1 MSTAAG
7 PDAVEDSLVLNLDAG
22 NYRSYPGSGTT
33 WFDLSGNDYHATLV
47 GSPTYNSSGYISF
60 NGTNQTASVVKP
72 FPNIVGQISVELWVY
87 FNNYSGG
94 PVLMHKGNHY
104 TLYMISTSGTDYWSW
119 ADSSNYSYANFGY
132 RQATG
137 LYATSTWMHLVC
149 TKDTS
154 NNVRIY
160 RNGVL
165 LDTRTTFGS
174 ALSATNSTLWVVGYS
189 DTDSTPTANLLNG
202 RVSVAKVFNMQLT
215 TAQINQNFNANRS
228 RFGV

>member
-1 MSTAAG
+1 M
-7 PDAVEDSLVLNLDAG
+7 LYLDAA
-22 NYRSYPGSGTT
+22 NTRSYPGSGTT
-33 WFDLSGNDYHATLV
+33 WYDLSGNNYNAALI
-47 GSPTYNSSGYISF
+47 GSPTYSSSGYISF
-60 NGTNQTASVVKP
+60 NGSTQTASVTKP

-87 FNNYSGG
+87 FNSY
-94 PVLMHKGNHY
+94 KGYHY
-104 TLYMISTSGTDYWSW
+104 TLQMRSATGTDYWSW

-132 RQATG
+132 RQAAG

-165 LDTRTTFGS
+165 LDTRSTFGS
-174 ALSATNSTLWVVGYS
+174 ALSATNSTLWLVGYS
-189 DTDSTPTANLLNG
+189 DTDSTPTTNMFNG
-202 RVSVAKVFNMQLT
+202 RIALAKIYNLQLT
-215 TAQINQNFNANRS
+215 TAQINQNFNANRT